1 MGAGSDGGSAGRGRW
16 EPLRG
21 EVVRVEVIPW
31 GEVMGADPRRVAVIG
46 AETRGG
52 GRGGV
57 EPPGVC
63 GRGRVEP
70 PGIRG
75 RGGVETLGGAAVT
88 EWRPPEGGRGGHPR
102 GRRQVCRP
110 RGAAVTAESPPAP
123 ARAVARGTTAAATP
137 A

>member
-1 MGAGSDGGSAGRGRW
+1 
-16 EPLRG
+16 
-21 EVVRVEVIPW
+21 
-31 GEVMGADPRRVAVIG
+31 MGADPRRVAVIG

-63 GRGRVEP
+63 
-70 PGIRG
+70 G

-110 RGAAVTAESPPAP
+110 RGAAVTAESPLAP

>member
-1 MGAGSDGGSAGRGRW
+1 M
-16 EPLRG
+16 
-21 EVVRVEVIPW
+21 RVEVIPW

-63 GRGRVEP
+63 
-70 PGIRG
+70 G

-110 RGAAVTAESPPAP
+110 RGAAVTAESPLAP